1 MTGCT
6 EKKTEH
12 PYNYSRYYDNKIEF
26 TVNKV
31 SVDKEE
37 SENESISSE
46 LNLYAKSAVI
56 IDASD
61 GHIIYEKNCNE
72 KLAMASTTKIL
83 TAIIAL
89 ENCSITEVVE
99 VSKNAAGAPKVKLGL
114 KEGEQYYL
122 GDLLYSMMLESHNDS
137 AVAIAEHIGGSE
149 EGFSKIMNGK
159 AFELGLYNSSF
170 VTPNGLDSES
180 HFSTAYEMAILG
192 AYAIKNEEFR
202 KLVNTESHSFSE
214 INNKNYHSV
223 NNINAYL
230 SMDNTAIGIKTG
242 FTNDAGYCFVG
253 ANEIDGK
260 IYVSCVLACGWP
272 NNKGYKWA
280 DMNKLIDYALDTT
293 CIYDVTFKEID
304 NMPELENESI
314 RILLKRDE
322 SIDVVSEIDM
332 FDNIKHYVVY
342 GNVKR
347 ILN

>member
-6 EKKTEH
+6 EKMDE
-12 PYNYSRYYDNKIEF
+12 PQYNYPRYYDNKIEF

-31 SVDKEE
+31 AENMTE
-37 SENESISSE
+37 SENETISSE

-89 ENCSITEVVE
+89 ENCSMTEVVE

-149 EGFSKIMNGK
+149 EGFSKIMNSK
-159 AFELGLYNSSF
+159 AYELGLFNSSF
-170 VTPNGLDSES
+170 VTANGLDSDE
-180 HFSTAYEMAILG
+180 HFSTAYDMSLLG
-192 AYAIKNEEFR
+192 SYAIQNEEFR
-202 KLVNTESHSFSE
+202 KLVNSESHSFSE
-214 INNKNYHSV
+214 INNKSYHSV

-230 SMDNTAIGIKTG
+230 SMDDTAIGIKTG
-242 FTNDAGYCFVG
+242 FTNNAGYCFVG
-253 ANEIDGK
+253 ANEIEGK

-280 DMNKLIDYALDTT
+280 DMNKLVDYAINTACL
-293 CIYDVTFKEID
+293 YDVSFKENDSQI
-304 NMPELENESI
+304 ELEDESI
-314 RILLKRDE
+314 RVLLKSDE
-322 SIDVVSEIDM
+322 CIDVISEIDM
-332 FDNIKHYVVY
+332 YGCIKHYVVY

-347 ILN
+347 ILD

>member
-1 MTGCT
+1 M
-6 EKKTEH
+6 
-12 PYNYSRYYDNKIEF
+12 
-26 TVNKV
+26 
-31 SVDKEE
+31 
-37 SENESISSE
+37 
-46 LNLYAKSAVI
+46 
-56 IDASD
+56 
-61 GHIIYEKNCNE
+61 
-72 KLAMASTTKIL
+72 
-83 TAIIAL
+83 
-89 ENCSITEVVE
+89 TEVVE

-149 EGFSKIMNGK
+149 EGFSKIMNSK
-159 AFELGLYNSSF
+159 AYELGLYNSSF
-170 VTPNGLDSES
+170 VTPNGLDSEK
-180 HFSTAYEMAILG
+180 HFSTAYEMAGLG

-214 INNKNYHSV
+214 VNNKSYHSV

-280 DMNKLIDYALDTT
+280 DMKKLVDYALNTA
-293 CIYDVTFKEID
+293 CLYDISFKEND
-304 NMPELENESI
+304 SMTEFKNGSI
-314 RILLKRDE
+314 RILLKSDE